1 LPVLDYII
9 FITAKH
15 Y

>member
-1 LPVLDYII
+1 MMIESVDI
-9 FITAKH
+9 FITAK